1 MTEGFRTPVAEILRR
16 AGHIVVTASNGVEGV
31 ALYRSSPDLF
41 HVVLTDLRMPTMDG
55 YQLVELL
62 RETNSTMKIIC
73 MSGGLAKRIP
83 ANTEFVAEAIRGECA
98 LCMRWIGYCTKAC
111 MERQVS
117 QLSVRPRCFALWCAG
132 IWISS
137 IEAKAQDTVHGQVKL
152 KTDREISGSRPT
164 SLPDSMERD

>member
-1 MTEGFRTPVAEILRR
+1 MIFMQGDQETATILLVDDDEGFRTPVAEILRR

-83 ANTEFVAEAIRGECA
+83 ANTEFLQKPFGASA
-98 LCMRWIGYCTKAC
+98 LCAC
-111 MERQVS
+111 V
-117 QLSVRPRCFALWCAG
+117 
-132 IWISS
+132 
-137 IEAKAQDTVHGQVKL
+137 DKL
-152 KTDREISGSRPT
+152 LHES
-164 SLPDSMERD
+164 

>member
-1 MTEGFRTPVAEILRR
+1 MQGDQETATILLVDDDEGFRTPVAEILRR

-83 ANTEFVAEAIRGECA
+83 ANTEFLQKPFGASA
-98 LCMRWIGYCTKAC
+98 LCAC
-111 MERQVS
+111 V
-117 QLSVRPRCFALWCAG
+117 
-132 IWISS
+132 
-137 IEAKAQDTVHGQVKL
+137 DKL
-152 KTDREISGSRPT
+152 LHES
-164 SLPDSMERD
+164 